1 MSSVERKEKILNLFA
16 MYPRT
21 FSIKE
26 ITDFYSSLE
35 IHINRNSLRKT
46 LDEMVRNGE
55 IKSTR
60 PTQNKRGR
68 RYSLGSLTDIYTNLS
83 TLVTAEKTLFN
94 LGRDLTKITSK
105 KLRNYEGYD
114 LFGVLKDNIRV
125 IKLSYPFLYMDFDKE
140 GNFIPATSITTHPI
154 DDNSSVI
161 RVSPCLCRGL
171 EKYRHACS
179 MVVGSLETI
188 ASWLIDPSISVKWV
202 RSGVDANSYCNFAI
216 EVRGDIA
223 RKYQQPDVNLD
234 DPAER
239 ERIIPGL

>member
-1 MSSVERKEKILNLFA
+1 MSSEERKEKILNLFA
-16 MYPRT
+16 MYPRS

-46 LDEMVRNGE
+46 LDEMVQNGE

-83 TLVTAEKTLFN
+83 TIVTDEKTLYD
-94 LGRDLTKITSK
+94 LGRELTKISSK
-105 KLRNYEGYD
+105 KHRNYDGYD
-114 LFGVLKDNIRV
+114 LFEALKNNIQV
-125 IKLSYPFLYMDFDKE
+125 IKLSYPFLYMDYDRE

-161 RVSPCLCRGL
+161 RISPCLCRGL
-171 EKYRHACS
+171 EKYRNACN

-188 ASWLIDPSISVKWV
+188 TSWLIDPSVSVKWLG
-202 RSGVDANSYCNFAI
+202 SGVDTNTYCNFII
-216 EVRGDIA
+216 EVKGDIA
-223 RKYQQPDVNLD
+223 RKYQQSNVNLD